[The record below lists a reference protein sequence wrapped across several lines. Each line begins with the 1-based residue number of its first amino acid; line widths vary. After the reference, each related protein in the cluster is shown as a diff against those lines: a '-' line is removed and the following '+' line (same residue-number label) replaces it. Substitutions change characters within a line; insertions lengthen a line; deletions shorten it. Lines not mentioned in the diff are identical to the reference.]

1 MLNLFCFIT
10 QLNQEFIML
19 IGDKLHEI
27 RKSKKITLT
36 ELSEK
41 SGVQLAT
48 LSRIENKKMVGTL
61 ESHMA
66 IAKALG
72 IEVVELY
79 NSVIREQKQIEVS
92 ETSRTSDVF
101 THNEKSSFE
110 ILTKNVLSKQMM
122 PTLIKIEQGGTTQP
136 EQAAVNSEK
145 FLFILEGTVEA
156 IVDHK
161 HFRLEKNNT
170 LYFEASLPHK
180 FKNVGRGVAKLLCVT
195 TPVSL

>member
-1 MLNLFCFIT
+1 
-10 QLNQEFIML
+10 ML
-19 IGDKLHEI
+19 IGDKLYEI

-48 LSRIENKKMVGTL
+48 LSRIENKKMTGTL

-79 NSVIREQKQIEVS
+79 KSVIKEQKQIELPEPTS
-92 ETSRTSDVF
+92 EIF

-122 PTLIKIEQGGTTQP
+122 PTLIRIEEGGATQQ
-136 EQAAVNSEK
+136 EQSAPNSEK
-145 FLFILEGTVEA
+145 FLFVLEGVVEV
-156 IVDHK
+156 IIDNK
-161 HFRLEKNNT
+161 NFRLERNNT
-170 LYFEASLPHK
+170 LYFDSSLSHK
-180 FKNVGRGVAKLLCVT
+180 FKNAGRNVAKLLCVA

>member
-1 MLNLFCFIT
+1 
-10 QLNQEFIML
+10 ML

-27 RKSKKITLT
+27 RKAKKVTLT

-48 LSRIENKKMVGTL
+48 LSRIENKKMTGTL

-79 NSVIREQKQIEVS
+79 NSVIREKKQIEVS
-92 ETSRTSDVF
+92 EGAQSSEVF

-122 PTLIKIEQGGTTQP
+122 PTLIRIEAGGTTQQ
-136 EQAAVNSEK
+136 EQGAPNSEK
-145 FLFILEGTVEA
+145 FLFVLEGAVEA
-156 IVDHK
+156 IIDTK
-161 HFRLEKNNT
+161 PFRLDKNNT
-170 LYFEASLPHK
+170 LYFDASLPHK
-180 FKNVGRGVAKLLCVT
+180 FKNAGRSTAKLLCVA